1 VSAEATVSFR
11 VLRCGLMLKPAAFL
25 LGAIVFSGAC
35 SPPPDPTP
43 ALTPENAVALLNNSN
58 KAKDWLAFTQK
69 HDSSCQW
76 RVTLPEQASH
86 PTEIDADHVVYCRV
100 TPNPRELDASAQ
112 FTFDK
117 VEKRWMLTAFRS

>member
-1 VSAEATVSFR
+1 M
-11 VLRCGLMLKPAAFL
+11 LRCGVMTKPALFL
-25 LGAIVFSGAC
+25 LIVLVSAGAC

-58 KAKDWLAFTQK
+58 KSKDWMTYAQK
-69 HDSSCQW
+69 KDSTCQW
-76 RVTLPEQASH
+76 RVTLPEQANH
-86 PTEIDADHVVYCRV
+86 PTEIDADHVMYCRV

-117 VEKRWMLTAFRS
+117 NEKKWMLTAFRS